1 MAEPLVSEP
10 GPTSGTPQDLLQR
23 SRHQRSCSRST
34 RTGRSQLSDS
44 IPTRPPTSP
53 SAQRCSANAYRVRSR
68 AETIITLRTREHES
82 ISPSPSRN
90 VPDNASTDRGR
101 AAATRTIPPRRSPP
115 ICRAP
120 VRGSAGSRKREIG
133 DDTSSGGGRGSGVL
147 VLALSGCGSDAGRC
161 AGGGSVRRRPRHGDT
176 ARACALLAPDT
187 RGLLEYQQ
195 AQPCAQALRER
206 SLATGAVQGV
216 EVWGGQAGPDQHRH
230 LVPHPHRAGLAGGRG
245 RLCRPRRGPLHLQGD
260 GS

>member
-1 MAEPLVSEP
+1 M
-10 GPTSGTPQDLLQR
+10 
-23 SRHQRSCSRST
+23 T
-34 RTGRSQLSDS
+34 RR
-44 IPTRPPTSP
+44 
-53 SAQRCSANAYRVRSR
+53 
-68 AETIITLRTREHES
+68 
-82 ISPSPSRN
+82 
-90 VPDNASTDRGR
+90 R
-101 AAATRTIPPRRSPP
+101 AA
-115 ICRAP
+115 
-120 VRGSAGSRKREIG
+120 
-133 DDTSSGGGRGSGVL
+133 GGAAAVL
-147 VLALSGCGSDAGRC
+147 VLALSGCGIDAGAAQAAAAFR
-161 AGGGSVRRRPRHGDT
+161 AALATGDT
-176 ARACALLAPDT
+176 TRACPLLAPDT